1 MFEFKNVL
9 VVASHPDDEVL
20 GCGGTLY
27 NLKKN
32 GAKISGLFLSD
43 GESSRKHLKIN
54 KLILNRKKQAIKAG
68 KIIGIKK
75 SIFGNFPDNLMD
87 SVPLLKIIQF
97 IEKQIKI
104 IKPDAIFTH
113 FESDLNIDHQITN
126 KAVVTACRP
135 TKNQTVK
142 SILFFEILSSSEWN
156 ISSKNKSFKPNYF
169 VDITNSIRFKI
180 KALKYYKRE
189 LKKWPHPRSVEG
201 VKLLSKTR
209 GSSVGL
215 SNAEAFIL
223 GRHIEK
229 KV

>member
-1 MFEFKNVL
+1 MLKFKNVL
-9 VVASHPDDEVL
+9 VIASHPDDEVL

-32 GAKISGLFLSD
+32 GVKISGLFLSD
-43 GESSRKHLKIN
+43 GESSRKHPKIN
-54 KLILNRKKQAIKAG
+54 KLILERKKQAINAG
-68 KIIGIKK
+68 KILGIKK
-75 SIFGNFPDNLMD
+75 IIFGNFPDNSMD
-87 SVPLLKIIQF
+87 SVPILKIIQF

-104 IKPDAIFTH
+104 IKPDLVFTH
-113 FESDLNIDHQITN
+113 FESDLNVDHQITS

-156 ISSKNKSFKPNYF
+156 ISIKNKSFKPNYF
-169 VDITNSIRFKI
+169 VNITKSINFKL

-189 LKKWPHPRSVEG
+189 MRKWPHPRSIEG

-209 GSSVGL
+209 GSTVGL
-215 SNAEAFIL
+215 PHAEAFIL
-223 GRHIEK
+223 GRHVEK
-229 KV
+229 

>member
-75 SIFGNFPDNLMD
+75 SIFGNFPDNSMD

-169 VDITNSIRFKI
+169 VDIINSIRFKI

>member
-75 SIFGNFPDNLMD
+75 SIFGNFPDNSMD

-97 IEKQIKI
+97 IEKHIKK
-104 IKPDAIFTH
+104 IKPDTIFTH
-113 FESDLNIDHQITN
+113 FESDLNVDHQITS
-126 KAVVTACRP
+126 KAVITACRP

-156 ISSKNKSFKPNYF
+156 ISIKNKSFKPNYF
-169 VDITNSIRFKI
+169 VDISKSIKFKL
-180 KALKYYKRE
+180 KALRHYKRE
-189 LKKWPHPRSVEG
+189 MRTWPHPRSIEG

-223 GRHIEK
+223 GRYVEK
-229 KV
+229 

>member
-75 SIFGNFPDNLMD
+75 SIFGNFPDNSMD

>member
-75 SIFGNFPDNLMD
+75 SIFGNFPDNSMD

-97 IEKQIKI
+97 IEKHIKK
-104 IKPDAIFTH
+104 IKPDTIFTH
-113 FESDLNIDHQITN
+113 FESDLNVDHQITS
-126 KAVVTACRP
+126 KAVITACRP
-135 TKNQTVK
+135 IKNQTVK

-156 ISSKNKSFKPNYF
+156 ISIKNKSFKPNYF
-169 VDITNSIRFKI
+169 VDISKSIKFKL
-180 KALKYYKRE
+180 KALKQYKRE
-189 LKKWPHPRSVEG
+189 MRTWPHPRSIEG

-223 GRHIEK
+223 GRYVEK
-229 KV
+229 

>member
-75 SIFGNFPDNLMD
+75 SIFGNFPDNSMD

-97 IEKQIKI
+97 IEKHIKK
-104 IKPDAIFTH
+104 IKPDTIFTH
-113 FESDLNIDHQITN
+113 FESDLNVDHQITS
-126 KAVVTACRP
+126 KAVITACRP

-156 ISSKNKSFKPNYF
+156 ISIKNKSFKPNYF
-169 VDITNSIRFKI
+169 VDISKSIKFKL

-189 LKKWPHPRSVEG
+189 MRTWPHPRSIVG

-209 GSSVGL
+209 GGSVGL
-215 SNAEAFIL
+215 PHAEAFIL
-223 GRHIEK
+223 GRHVEK
-229 KV
+229 

>member
-1 MFEFKNVL
+1 
-9 VVASHPDDEVL
+9 
-20 GCGGTLY
+20 
-27 NLKKN
+27 
-32 GAKISGLFLSD
+32 
-43 GESSRKHLKIN
+43 
-54 KLILNRKKQAIKAG
+54 
-68 KIIGIKK
+68 
-75 SIFGNFPDNLMD
+75 MD